1 MGNVIKS
8 VKSTGSD
15 YWAAYIGGEKI
26 KTDRVKQHTR
36 TRPILVKKYYL
47 ANLLV
52 PFMVK
57 NLNSTFQVVECFL
70 NIKTQ
75 VNLIGKKFIIIKNTR
90 KSDQLIWWIKL
101 FGKDMDGSLK
111 RLPMVWL
118 QSWKQKMQAEICQ
131 TYRVF

>member
-1 MGNVIKS
+1 MSLKWVMSSKPLKVRVPI
-8 VKSTGSD
+8 TELPT
-15 YWAAYIGGEKI
+15 YIGGEKI

-52 PFMVK
+52 PFMGK

-75 VNLIGKKFIIIKNTR
+75 VNLIGKKFIIIKILVN
-90 KSDQLIWWIKL
+90 QIN
-101 FGKDMDGSLK
+101 
-111 RLPMVWL
+111 
-118 QSWKQKMQAEICQ
+118 
-131 TYRVF
+131 